1 MAAEEVIFVA
11 VALVLL
17 GRTGADACVTANPDL
32 LPDADACPIANADL
46 VPPAARVGLGAD
58 FFLQCLIEGYRMR
71 LSNGTILLVVF
82 AVRVGGLTP
91 FLATVTFGA
100 VGTQRVVVA
109 TAVLDGAEI
118 VILSGL
124 H

>member
-1 MAAEEVIFVA
+1 M
-11 VALVLL
+11 ALVLL
-17 GRTGADACVTANPDL
+17 GRTGANACVITNADL
-32 LPDADACPIANADL
+32 LPDADACAIANADL
-46 VPPAARVGLGAD
+46 VPPAALVGLGAD
-58 FFLQCLIEGYRMR
+58 FLQCLVEGYRMR

-82 AVRVGGLTP
+82 AVRVVGLTP
-91 FLATVTFGA
+91 LLATVTFGA